1 MDCPHHFE
9 PDLNAPSYD
18 PDTAIEIAKRIWW
31 VGSYLEDDA
40 FQCHAYLVENGD
52 DSVLIDPGSALT
64 FAETRRKI
72 ESVVRFDQVR
82 YLVCQHADPD
92 IVAGIGLVHDE
103 LVRNGARLVTH
114 WRSAALIR
122 HFGWKLPIEHL
133 DESGWQLCAGKRILR
148 FIATPYLHFPGAVCT
163 LDEATG
169 VLFSSDLFGGFTEDF
184 ALFAEDE
191 GYFEAMRPFHEHYMP
206 SREILQ
212 SGLMEIERHPVR
224 MIAPQ
229 HGSIIPGHLVAP
241 MIDQLKTLDCGL
253 LAAAP
258 GRVDVARLSRL
269 NAVVAQVRQTGS
281 AHVGLDCTA
290 RTMFENLRS
299 FVPEVCE
306 LELWALD
313 ADERRLAF
321 SAASHFRPGAGR
333 SLPAVAELLG
343 RSVDGWRH
351 HSPWGYRLEELDEG
365 RLALVMPLL
374 SEEDAKIRVLLVL
387 HLDAFPTE
395 MMELREIVAAIA
407 QPLRI
412 GIEREL
418 LIEALEQDKRRY
430 YLQAIRDSL
439 TGLFTRL
446 YMEDAVGRMVERHTR
461 NEGAGFAL
469 VLFDVDK
476 FKPINDAYGHLSGD
490 EVLRR
495 TAAMILSEC
504 RKADIPVR
512 FGGDEIAVFLAD
524 SGRAEGLGFAE
535 RVRLA
540 VQQLRFDG
548 VLAGTAVTVSAGFA
562 EHRAGETLEDLLR
575 RTDLALYEAKR
586 NGRNRVSCATAK
598 RKT

>member
-1 MDCPHHFE
+1 MDDRFDSAGVRRCLPGLH
-9 PDLNAPSYD
+9 D
-18 PDTAIEIAKRIWW
+18 PIEIAERIWW
-31 VGSYLEDDA
+31 VGAHLEGDP

-52 DSVLIDPGSALT
+52 DSVLIDPGSVLT

-72 ESVVRFDQVR
+72 ESVVRFDQIR

-92 IVAGIGLVHDE
+92 IVAGIGLAHDE
-103 LVRNGARLVTH
+103 FVRNGARLVTH

-169 VLFSSDLFGGFTEDF
+169 VLFTGDLFGGFTEDF

-229 HGSIIPGHLVAP
+229 HGSIIPGHLVTP
-241 MIDQLKTLDCGL
+241 MIDRLKTLDCGL

-290 RTMFENLRS
+290 RAMFESLRS

-321 SAASHFRPGAGR
+321 SAGSYFRPGAGR

-343 RSVDGWRH
+343 RSADGWRH
-351 HSPWGYRLEELDEG
+351 HSPWDYRIEELDEG
-365 RLALVMPLL
+365 LLALVMPLL

-430 YLQAIRDSL
+430 YLRAIRDSL

-461 NEGAGFAL
+461 NEEAGFAL
-469 VLFDVDK
+469 ALFDVDK

-495 TAAMILSEC
+495 TSAMILSEC

-524 SGRAEGLGFAE
+524 SGRAEVLGFAE

-548 VLAGTAVTVSAGFA
+548 VLASTAVTVSAGFA
-562 EHRAGETLEDLLR
+562 EHRVGETLEDLIR

-586 NGRNRVSCATAK
+586 NGRNRVSCATAE